1 MNRLTKYHVQKFK
14 ESVARTHAAIRAEM
28 DKRQTFLSSAD
39 LAELD
44 HCEKIR
50 EKAQRGRPVGEAG
63 RRKTD
68 MAPRANHAAEAYS
81 VGSGETGNGME
92 DNSPLWTMGFAMA
105 QRDAAAI
112 A

>member
-1 MNRLTKYHVQKFK
+1 MNRLTKYYIQKNA
-14 ESVARTHAAIRAEM
+14 ESVAATHRQIRAEM

-44 HCEKIR
+44 YCEKIR

-68 MAPRANHAAEAYS
+68 QTPRASHAAEAYS
-81 VGSGETGNGME
+81 MGSGETGNGME
-92 DNSPLWTMGFAMA
+92 DNCPIWEMGIALA
-105 QRDAAAI
+105 QRDSVNA
-112 A
+112 